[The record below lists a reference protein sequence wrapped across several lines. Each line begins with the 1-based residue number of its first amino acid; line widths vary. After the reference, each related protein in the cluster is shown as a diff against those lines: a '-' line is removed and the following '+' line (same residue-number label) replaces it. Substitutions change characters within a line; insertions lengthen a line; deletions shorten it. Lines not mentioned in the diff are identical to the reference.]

1 MDEQQE
7 KSSLREKTKQYFELN
22 ESQEVALL
30 NYEKQQREISR
41 KGKNITIFQLI
52 LFLAIPVNIFILD
65 YFLKDSVLLS
75 TTGNYLGIFFILL
88 FCLNLAI
95 LMLRLRI
102 TGGLGGHA
110 LDRFLIEYK
119 HSDPIEKRHIKN
131 FYSVFVLVVTVSIII
146 IFVWAFASTS

>member
-75 TTGNYLGIFFILL
+75 TTGNY
-88 FCLNLAI
+88 N
-95 LMLRLRI
+95 R
-102 TGGLGGHA
+102 
-110 LDRFLIEYK
+110 RFRRPC
-119 HSDPIEKRHIKN
+119 SR
-131 FYSVFVLVVTVSIII
+131 
-146 IFVWAFASTS
+146 

>member
-65 YFLKDSVLLS
+65 YF
-75 TTGNYLGIFFILL
+75 
-88 FCLNLAI
+88 
-95 LMLRLRI
+95 
-102 TGGLGGHA
+102 
-110 LDRFLIEYK
+110 
-119 HSDPIEKRHIKN
+119 
-131 FYSVFVLVVTVSIII
+131 
-146 IFVWAFASTS
+146 

>member
-52 LFLAIPVNIFILD
+52 LFLN
-65 YFLKDSVLLS
+65 KH
-75 TTGNYLGIFFILL
+75 
-88 FCLNLAI
+88 
-95 LMLRLRI
+95 LMI
-102 TGGLGGHA
+102 HYNH
-110 LDRFLIEYK
+110 LI
-119 HSDPIEKRHIKN
+119 
-131 FYSVFVLVVTVSIII
+131 
-146 IFVWAFASTS
+146 